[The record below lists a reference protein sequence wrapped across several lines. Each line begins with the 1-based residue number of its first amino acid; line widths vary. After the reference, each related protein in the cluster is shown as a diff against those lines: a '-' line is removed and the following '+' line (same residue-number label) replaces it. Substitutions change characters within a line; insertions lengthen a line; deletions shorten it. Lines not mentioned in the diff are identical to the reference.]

1 MVPASKDYSQDCSL
15 EIQITIVAI
24 VTIVTIVTIVKH
36 HIIVIVIHCTG
47 SFPIVIQHSADRDA
61 RYHCLMFER
70 LFIRSAK
77 NKCGW
82 QHIEGGQF
90 DQSMYIWTDK

>member
-47 SFPIVIQHSADRDA
+47 SFPIVIQHSAD
-61 RYHCLMFER
+61 CSPGCQIS
-70 LFIRSAK
+70 LFDVREVIHQECQEQMRTAA
-77 NKCGW
+77 
-82 QHIEGGQF
+82 
-90 DQSMYIWTDK
+90 Y